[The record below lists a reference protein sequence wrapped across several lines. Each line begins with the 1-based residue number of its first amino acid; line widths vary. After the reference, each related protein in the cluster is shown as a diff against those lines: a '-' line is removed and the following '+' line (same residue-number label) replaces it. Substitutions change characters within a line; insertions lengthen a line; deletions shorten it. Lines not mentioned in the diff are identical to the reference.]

1 MESYVERWK
10 REQEEKEQKGVGK
23 NGRRTEEAQN
33 EREGQK
39 AQKDRGVSEEQ
50 PCELGESKREQPDCT
65 GA

>member
-10 REQEEKEQKGVGK
+10 REQKEKEQKGVGK

-39 AQKDRGVSEEQ
+39 A
-50 PCELGESKREQPDCT
+50 
-65 GA
+65 

>member
-39 AQKDRGVSEEQ
+39 
-50 PCELGESKREQPDCT
+50 SKCLDLSVQENSL
-65 GA
+65 

>member
-10 REQEEKEQKGVGK
+10 REQKEKEQKGVGK

-39 AQKDRGVSEEQ
+39 AQKNSRVSEKQ
-50 PCELGESKREQPDCT
+50 SCELGESERE
-65 GA
+65 

>member
-39 AQKDRGVSEEQ
+39 AQNEREGQKAQKDRGVSEE
-50 PCELGESKREQPDCT
+50 
-65 GA
+65 

>member
-10 REQEEKEQKGVGK
+10 REQKEKDQKEKDQKGVGK

-39 AQKDRGVSEEQ
+39 AQKDSGVSEE
-50 PCELGESKREQPDCT
+50 
-65 GA
+65 